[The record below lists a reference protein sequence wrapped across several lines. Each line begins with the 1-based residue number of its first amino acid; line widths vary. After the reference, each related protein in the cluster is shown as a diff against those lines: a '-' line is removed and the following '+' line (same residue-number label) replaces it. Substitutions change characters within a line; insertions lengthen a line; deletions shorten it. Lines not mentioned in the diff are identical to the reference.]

1 MTSVRIGAGL
11 GFYGDN
17 WEPVVASIERG
28 GVQFIASDHLAELTL
43 AILQKDR
50 QRDPS
55 LGYARDVVPMLLRL
69 WPLMRAHGVRFVC
82 NAGGL
87 NPAGAAQAVLA
98 AFQAQG
104 WQARVAVVSGD
115 DVLPQ
120 LQDSSR
126 PPDDFAHLFSGDPVG
141 AVRERLVFGN
151 AYLGAAPI
159 VQALD
164 AGADIV
170 ITGRVAD
177 ASLFLGPIVHSLGWT
192 LTGASSEVDL
202 DRLAQGL
209 TVGHLLECSG
219 QGSGGNFGSL
229 GAWQAIPDLAHIG
242 YPIAEVYQDGTALIT
257 KAPGTGGRVNF
268 DTVRQQ
274 LLYEVHNPHA
284 YHSPDVVLDMGGITL
299 HDEGQDRVRL
309 TGARGQPPGDQL
321 KVVAGY
327 RDGFKAEVTWGF
339 SWPDA
344 WDKAQAAQATI
355 RNLLAEKRV
364 PHDELFV
371 EYPGLNSAHGAL
383 ASLPDAAA
391 LNDMN
396 EIWTRMVLRTPV
408 KAAADGFGRL
418 FPWLALSGP
427 AYTCG
432 FTGLHNTSELLGI
445 WPTLMPRA
453 AVEAAVRLEWL
464 GSAAVQV
471 PPSDGSAGEL
481 RSPGLSPR
489 ATQPGPEPLVAS
501 EAAVIAPPGKTVRVA
516 LARLAHARSGDKADW
531 VDFGLFAW
539 NAAGYRLI
547 AREVTAERVQAH
559 FAPWLAGEVQAWPL
573 PNIFALKFVLKGALQ
588 GGGARNLRLDNL
600 GKAMAGALL
609 RLVIDVTQAELDQ
622 ALNAPRIG
630 WWTE

>member
-1 MTSVRIGAGL
+1 MHSVRIGAGL

-17 WEPVVASIERG
+17 WEPVAASIERG
-28 GVQFIASDHLAELTL
+28 AVNFIASDHLAELTL

-50 QRDPS
+50 QRDPA

-69 WPLMRAHGVRFVC
+69 WPLMRERGVRFVC

-87 NPAGAAQAVLA
+87 NPPGAAQAVLA
-98 AFQAQG
+98 AFAAKG

-120 LQDSSR
+120 LIDAAT
-126 PPDDFAHLFSGDPVG
+126 PAEHFAHLFTGEPV
-141 AVRERLVFGN
+141 ASVRERLVFAN

-159 VQALD
+159 VAALD
-164 AGADIV
+164 AGAEIV

-177 ASLFLGPIVHSLGWT
+177 AALFLGPIAHSLGWP
-192 LTGASSEVDL
+192 LASRERADL

-219 QGSGGNFGSL
+219 QGSGGNFGSQD
-229 GAWQAIPDLAHIG
+229 AWQAIPDLAHIG
-242 YPIAEVYQDGTALIT
+242 YPIAEVYADGTALIT
-257 KAPGTGGRVNF
+257 KAPGTGGRINF

-284 YHSPDVVLDMGGITL
+284 YHAPDVVLDMSGITL
-299 HDEGQDRVRL
+299 HDEGHDRVRL
-309 TGARGQPPGDQL
+309 TGARGLPPSEQL

-327 RDGFKAEVTWGF
+327 LDGYKAEVSWGF

-355 RNLLAEKRV
+355 RSLLAEKRV

-383 ASLPDAAA
+383 APLPEPAA
-391 LNDMN
+391 LNAMN

-445 WPTLMPRA
+445 WPTLVPRA
-453 AVEAAVRLEWL
+453 AVEAGVTMQLL
-464 GSAAVQV
+464 GETS
-471 PPSDGSAGEL
+471 
-481 RSPGLSPR
+481 
-489 ATQPGPEPLVAS
+489 
-501 EAAVIAPPGKTVRVA
+501 
-516 LARLAHARSGDKADW
+516 
-531 VDFGLFAW
+531 
-539 NAAGYRLI
+539 
-547 AREVTAERVQAH
+547 
-559 FAPWLAGEVQAWPL
+559 
-573 PNIFALKFVLKGALQ
+573 
-588 GGGARNLRLDNL
+588 
-600 GKAMAGALL
+600 
-609 RLVIDVTQAELDQ
+609 
-622 ALNAPRIG
+622 
-630 WWTE
+630 

>member
-1 MTSVRIGAGL
+1 MKSIRIGAGL

-50 QRDPS
+50 QRDPA

-69 WPLMRAHGVRFVC
+69 WPLMQPRGVRFVC

-87 NPAGAAQAVLA
+87 NPRGAAQALLA
-98 AFQAQG
+98 AFAAKG
-104 WQARVAVVSGD
+104 LQARVAVISGD

-120 LQDSSR
+120 LLETGTSAD
-126 PPDDFAHLFSGDPVG
+126 PFAHLFTGAPVAG
-141 AVRERLVFGN
+141 VRERLVFAN

-159 VQALD
+159 AQALD

-177 ASLFLGPIVHSLGWT
+177 AALFLGPLVHSLGWT
-192 LTGASSEVDL
+192 LAGATTAADL
-202 DRLAQGL
+202 NRLAQGL

-219 QGSGGNFGSL
+219 QGSGGNFGSQ

-242 YPIAEVYQDGTALIT
+242 YPIAEVWEDGRALIT
-257 KAPGTGGRVNF
+257 KAPGTGGRINF

-284 YHSPDVVLDMGGITL
+284 YFSPDVVLDMGNIQL
-299 HDEGQDRVRL
+299 EDEGQDCVRL
-309 TGARGQPPGDQL
+309 TGARGTAAPDTL

-327 RDGFKAEVTWGF
+327 RDGHKAEVTWGF

-344 WDKAQAAQATI
+344 WDKALAAQATI
-355 RNLLAEKRV
+355 RTLLADRHI
-364 PHDELFV
+364 PFDELYV

-383 ASLPDAAA
+383 APLPDAAS
-391 LNDMN
+391 LNHVN
-396 EIWTRMVLRTPV
+396 EVWTRMVLRTPS

-418 FPWLALSGP
+418 FPWIGLSGP

-445 WPTLMPRA
+445 WPTLVPRQ
-453 AVEAAVRLEWL
+453 AVEAGVKLELL
-464 GSAAVQV
+464 GSADPVAAPQRGPHLAQERVK
-471 PPSDGSAGEL
+471 GEARSQAARP
-481 RSPGLSPR
+481 RSP
-489 ATQPGPEPLVAS
+489 
-501 EAAVIAPPGKTVRVA
+501 APTTTSHAGTVRIP
-516 LARLAHARSGDKADW
+516 LARIAHARSGDKADW

-539 NAAGYRLI
+539 DAAGYRLLE
-547 AREVTAERVQAH
+547 REVTAARVQAH
-559 FAPWLAGEVQAWPL
+559 FAPWLPGEVECWYL
-573 PNIFALKFVLKGALQ
+573 PNILAIKLVLHDALQ

-609 RLVIDVTQAELDQ
+609 RLEIEVTSDELEEV
-622 ALNAPRIG
+622 LNAPGVG
-630 WWTE
+630 WWGESRA